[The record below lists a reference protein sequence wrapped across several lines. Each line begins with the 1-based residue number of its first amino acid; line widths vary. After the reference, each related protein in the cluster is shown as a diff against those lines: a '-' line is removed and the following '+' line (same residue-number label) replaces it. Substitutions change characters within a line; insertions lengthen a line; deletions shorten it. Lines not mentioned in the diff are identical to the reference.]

1 MTAKT
6 KTPKPPSLTA
16 LDALEQAAE
25 CLKTLAHPHRLRMV
39 QMLLQGRY
47 TVGELAEAC
56 GIPSHMASEHL
67 RSCSGAGFLTSEK
80 DGRKAYYQIAEPHLA
95 NIMACIEA
103 RFGGKLS
110 FFRSICRNVV
120 ILSTKERP
128 AHQRKARRWNS
139 SFLWASSWPGSSFR
153 CGCCPASESRPE

>member
-6 KTPKPPSLTA
+6 KTPLALTD
-16 LDALEQAAE
+16 LKALEQAAE

-39 QMLLQGRY
+39 QLLLRGQY

-67 RSCSGAGFLTSEK
+67 RLMLRCGLLTSQK

-95 NIMACIEA
+95 NIMACVEA
-103 RFGGKLS
+103 RFGGEK
-110 FFRSICRNVV
+110 
-120 ILSTKERP
+120 
-128 AHQRKARRWNS
+128 
-139 SFLWASSWPGSSFR
+139 G
-153 CGCCPASESRPE
+153 

>member
-6 KTPKPPSLTA
+6 KALKLPTLTG
-16 LDALEQAAE
+16 LEALEQAAE

-67 RSCSGAGFLTSEK
+67 RLMQRCGLLRSKKE
-80 DGRKAYYQIAEPHLA
+80 GRKAYYQISESHLA

-103 RFGGKLS
+103 RFGGAK
-110 FFRSICRNVV
+110 
-120 ILSTKERP
+120 
-128 AHQRKARRWNS
+128 
-139 SFLWASSWPGSSFR
+139 G
-153 CGCCPASESRPE
+153 